1 MYICRRFIGMHIQYL
16 RNAPGERR
24 KDGLHI
30 LVSHRTDWYHTESAA
45 GAWDHP
51 VHRPEI
57 QTAALVSR

>member
-1 MYICRRFIGMHIQYL
+1 MHIQYL

-30 LVSHRTDWYHTESAA
+30 LVSRRTDWYHTESAA
-45 GAWDHP
+45 VAWDHP

-57 QTAALVSR
+57 QAAALVSK